1 MQHRHHIER
10 VVFDLQTETRQG
22 GFEVQEAASTIFNR
36 YIETLLNRLL
46 TEFDIPG
53 HHLRIKQITLNTGAI
68 LVDEFNEEWPKR
80 IEAALREELSQQIHY
95 YKQNQS
101 SSNLE
106 AILTP
111 AFYLDVF
118 QRYLETGI
126 MGDVFSPTEI
136 NPEDVL
142 ALLLKTN
149 TAAVI
154 QLIQQFGKKESVRK
168 RLAYHLEEPS
178 VITIIN
184 VLEPANAAVILQYV
198 QDVDQLKQ
206 QDELVQTETQ
216 EFKRAK
222 YYFVLTYL
230 LTQRGS
236 IFNTREFVRSLL
248 KQMAA
253 HYNLNYKALLLTF
266 MQHIDEFILQER
278 TTSLP
283 TLIKEV
289 FVQDFPNPN
298 WTVGNSNLTNATNT
312 NEWTATSN
320 TTTALADATEFNPK
334 PALSETWQGFT
345 ASKNKTIHLENSDL
359 TTSDAFLT
367 PSHPYYK
374 SAFIHFL
381 NKGYLPITA
390 NAIGLEQL
398 QNWLNYLLKTADR
411 NGLQVYLKYNA
422 TTKSLQRLH
431 TFFTEQAQQLLHIA
445 EPENGTWIQTSLSS
459 ITEKLEQQTGSLK
472 QTGNVTWLQILQ
484 QETFI
489 SFWQMRQQPFSKARF
504 INTLVKQILKNS
516 NIAKPNLIRLL
527 ETDAHLKPYLSI
539 EETENNYLS
548 AEDLKRTHAKSE
560 LAREKK
566 ANQLLDETTT
576 IALQEET
583 LEAQQSALLFY
594 LRYGHL
600 PWWLKGDV
608 KKIIPYYLEVV
619 LRPKTRMA
627 TLQQLSPWLSDFTIS
642 QRLLELLQY
651 DVTRLENKLE
661 LTTTFRLNV
670 EHWSIFS
677 KHLSAYEYRALQTFR
692 LWQLTQSPKI
702 IRSQYFDLPF
712 FKNLHGNRAA
722 LGKWLSTFINIAN
735 AQPSLFYHPFVQQII
750 YLFIFSIQHPDKT
763 TEALQALLNQGSSTS
778 LFENDKTFTETY
790 SGFSWQAL
798 WQFAQQLANTTSS
811 KTNSASS
818 TSLTTDNAFTSID
831 TEEQNNSEFSDTT
844 PLNWAEES
852 NIRDTQKTQDEPLNW
867 VNPNSESTEI
877 KSNTTTDAQA
887 LKAETEENTLS
898 DFRLTTENK
907 SVEIDQPLKVESEK
921 NTLTNKTLGTEQTI
935 NDLAHQL
942 KKQEEERALST
953 KRLSTDATITDETQ
967 AEQKLKEQLNNLT
980 NTSTTSTQTENLEAK
995 AEQQLKEQLNNLT
1008 NTSTTSTQTEN
1019 VEAEAEQKLKGQE
1032 VTDLSTQEILNRTE
1046 NKNTEQTSVN
1056 ESQQQLALKNKDS
1069 LHPSISKPAD
1079 SLAFREE
1086 QVKTKPNDWQLF
1098 YEKMNANL
1106 MLKNLQYLERA
1117 HQQATITA
1125 ASTTPTV
1132 IDAPLLTR
1140 HTANADTFWWLFF
1153 DYLSTGTLQRNPI
1166 VNATQLASEAITYA
1180 KLLSS
1185 TSTSYR
1191 HLLVLLKNHT
1201 IRQRFLKL
1209 VDSPALYILFFNHF
1223 FKKNWLPVNWLY
1235 MDLWQLILNST
1246 NTHSRIHTNALKEDT
1261 LLYFLNT
1268 STTSASTYLA
1278 YIKKQWFKN
1287 ERDFKRLLK
1296 QWEQILK
1303 SGRFTLKSNLS
1314 LLILEQFNETQ
1325 FEIEAKKEKERKQ
1338 AAQKKE
1344 ALKQAEDLPSFDCTL
1359 IENAGLI
1366 LLWPFFAH
1374 YFQTL
1379 NLIHQNKFIGIKE
1392 SSHAAYLMDYLVYG
1406 HEESKEL
1413 NLTLNKIL
1421 CDIPRAT
1428 PLELRVP
1435 LTSNEKELS
1444 TQLLEIAISR
1454 WDIIKNT
1461 SIEGFRESFLQRRG
1475 KLEWQEEKIVLT
1487 IEPKAY
1493 DMLIDKLPWSISTI
1507 RLPWLTQT
1515 LQVKWRN

>member
-22 GFEVQEAASTIFNR
+22 GFEVQEATSTLFNR

-53 HHLRIKQITLNTGAI
+53 HHLRIKQITLNTGTI
-68 LVDEFNEEWPKR
+68 LVDELNEEWPKR
-80 IEAALREELSQQIHY
+80 IETALREELSQQIHY

-111 AFYLDVF
+111 AFYLEVF

-136 NPEDVL
+136 NPEYVL

-149 TAAVI
+149 PAAVI
-154 QLIQQFGKKESVRK
+154 QLIQQLGKKESVRK

-178 VITIIN
+178 VINIIK

-289 FVQDFPNPN
+289 FVQDFPNPS
-298 WTVGNSNLTNATNT
+298 WTVGNSNTI
-312 NEWTATSN
+312 NESSIDEQTATSN
-320 TTTALADATEFNPK
+320 TAASLADATTFK
-334 PALSETWQGFT
+334 PTSALDETWQNFG
-345 ASKNKTIHLENSDL
+345 ASKNENINLANPIFSTTDAHLM
-359 TTSDAFLT
+359 

-390 NAIGLEQL
+390 NAIRLEHL
-398 QNWLNYLLKTADR
+398 QNWLNHLLKTADR
-411 NGLQVYLKYNA
+411 NGLQVYLKHNA

-431 TFFTEQAQQLLHIA
+431 TFFTEQAQQLLQIA

-459 ITEKLEQQTGSLK
+459 ITEKLEQQPGSLK
-472 QTGNVTWLQILQ
+472 QTGSATWLQILQ

-489 SFWQMRQQPFSKARF
+489 SFWQTRQQPFSKARF

-516 NIAKPNLIRLL
+516 NIAKPNLILLL
-527 ETDAHLKPYLSI
+527 ETDAHLKPYLTA
-539 EETENNYLS
+539 EEPERNYLS
-548 AEDLKRTHAKSE
+548 AEDLKRIRAKSE

-566 ANQLLDETTT
+566 ANELLNEANA
-576 IALQEET
+576 IVLQEET
-583 LEAQQSALLFY
+583 LEAQQSTLLFY

-627 TLQQLSPWLSDFTIS
+627 TLHQLSPWLSDFTIS

-677 KHLSAYEYRALQTFR
+677 KHFTANEYRALQTFR

-702 IRSQYFDLPF
+702 IRSQYFALPF
-712 FKNLHGNRAA
+712 FKSLHGNRAA
-722 LGKWLSTFINIAN
+722 LGKWLSTFINLAN
-735 AQPSLFYHPFVQQII
+735 AQPTLFYHPFVQQII
-750 YLFIFSIQHPDKT
+750 YLFIFSIQHPNKK
-763 TEALQALLNQGSSTS
+763 TEALQALLNQGSSA
-778 LFENDKTFTETY
+778 LLPENNPAFTEMY

-798 WQFAQQLANTTSS
+798 WQFAQQLASTTSA
-811 KTNSASS
+811 KTNLDSSASL
-818 TSLTTDNAFTSID
+818 TSNTKVADLNTQ
-831 TEEQNNSEFSDTT
+831 EQNNTEILSSAPLTWEEKSKDVDTLET
-844 PLNWAEES
+844 PDEQPHLINANLVSS
-852 NIRDTQKTQDEPLNW
+852 NI
-867 VNPNSESTEI
+867 ESTV
-877 KSNTTTDAQA
+877 KT
-887 LKAETEENTLS
+887 ETEENTLLNS
-898 DFRLTTENK
+898 RLTTENK
-907 SVEIDQPLKVESEK
+907 SVEIDQKLKVETEK
-921 NTLTNKTLGTEQTI
+921 DTLIEKTTDSEQTI
-935 NDLAHQL
+935 NDLANAL
-942 KKQEEERALST
+942 KKQEEELSNTRLDTDSIKADEPQTEHQVKDDANKVTNAIIAT
-953 KRLSTDATITDETQ
+953 KQTGSLDT
-967 AEQKLKEQLNNLT
+967 EQKLKEQEI
-980 NTSTTSTQTENLEAK
+980 S
-995 AEQQLKEQLNNLT
+995 
-1008 NTSTTSTQTEN
+1008 
-1019 VEAEAEQKLKGQE
+1019 G
-1032 VTDLSTQEILNRTE
+1032 LSTQEILKRTE
-1046 NKNTEQTSVN
+1046 NKDTDLISIH
-1056 ESQQQLALKNKDS
+1056 ESQQPLALKNKS
-1069 LHPSISKPAD
+1069 VLNPSTSEP
-1079 SLAFREE
+1079 SGNSAFQEE
-1086 QVKTKPNDWQLF
+1086 PIKNKPNDWHLF
-1098 YEKMNANL
+1098 YEKMNAEL
-1106 MLKNLQYLERA
+1106 LLKNLQHLERTY
-1117 HQQATITA
+1117 QQATNKA
-1125 ASTTPTV
+1125 ASAVPKIV
-1132 IDAPLLTR
+1132 DAPLLTR

-1180 KLLSS
+1180 KLLNS
-1185 TSTSYR
+1185 TSTTYR
-1191 HLLVLLKNHT
+1191 HLLVLLKNQT
-1201 IRQRFLKL
+1201 IRHRFLKL
-1209 VDSPALYILFFNHF
+1209 FDSPTLYILFFNHF
-1223 FKKNWLPVNWLY
+1223 FKKNWLPINWLY
-1235 MDLWQLILNST
+1235 IDLWQFVLSST
-1246 NTHSRIHTNALKEDT
+1246 NTPSRIHTSALKEDT
-1261 LLYFLNT
+1261 LLYFLST
-1268 STTSASTYLA
+1268 STAAAQTYLA
-1278 YIKKQWFKN
+1278 YLKKQWFKN
-1287 ERDFKRLLK
+1287 EREFKRLLK

-1338 AAQKKE
+1338 EAQKKE
-1344 ALKQAEDLPSFDCTL
+1344 VLKPAEEVPTFDCTL
-1359 IENAGLI
+1359 VENAGLI

-1379 NLIHQNKFIGIKE
+1379 NLIHLNKFTSIKE

-1428 PLELRVP
+1428 PLELRLP
-1435 LTSNEKELS
+1435 LTTDEKELS

-1461 SIEGFRESFLQRRG
+1461 SVDGFRESFLQRRG